1 MIGAILGV
9 VIGIIIGFIMPIIVP
24 PGYSLYLAVG
34 ILAALDSVIGG
45 LRANYDGKFNRIIF
59 ISGFLLNALAASGL
73 AYVGDLMGIPLYYAA
88 VFVFGARLFN
98 NLAGIRRG
106 IISKYE
112 SSKKEN
118 EHNI

>member
-1 MIGAILGV
+1 MIGAIV
-9 VIGIIIGFIMPIIVP
+9 GIICGILLGYFLPITIP

-45 LRANYDGKFNRIIF
+45 LRAEYDGKFNQKIF
-59 ISGFLLNALAASGL
+59 ISGFLLNAIAAGAL

-88 VFVFGARLFN
+88 VFVFGARFFN

-106 IISKYE
+106 IIAKYD
-112 SSKKEN
+112 KQRKEN
-118 EHNI
+118 